1 MNMVALGG
9 SGDVALI
16 EFLLSLKSR
25 SEIADYIQEY
35 FKEAPPDKL
44 SVFISE
50 FLKRKDA
57 DSSQIK
63 KERGNQ
69 KTRKKTSKSKDPSK
83 TISNAVELD
92 TVSSGTSESHGL
104 DAPGS
109 GKGTSMTTTTTT
121 TTTTRAREN
130 KSKPKVKKQA
140 KGQQIPADM
149 LGFKSNVNSGT
160 VYRGNPNG

>member
-69 KTRKKTSKSKDPSK
+69 KTRKKTSKSKDPTK

-109 GKGTSMTTTTTT
+109 GKGTSTTTM

-160 VYRGNPNG
+160 VYRGNANG